1 MSEEKKQNPAEE
13 TEAAAAE
20 AAAEPPKETAAEAP
34 VTEETKAEPAEEKE
48 SFRDKKKNKKLEAR
62 IAELEKQLEEAGAAA
77 AEQNNKY
84 LLLYAEYDNFRKRS
98 QKEKDGIWTDAYADA
113 INKLLPVLDN
123 LYRAVDSKDQNG
135 LAEGLA
141 MTVKSY
147 EEALGKMGVEEI
159 PALGQTFDPE
169 KHCAVFHV
177 DDEQYGENEIIEV
190 LAKGYAKDGKVIRY
204 SVVKVAN

>member
-1 MSEEKKQNPAEE
+1 MSEEKKQTPAEE
-13 TEAAAAE
+13 SEVKAE
-20 AAAEPPKETAAEAP
+20 ATEVKAGEAGQTAAEAP
-34 VTEETKAEPAEEKE
+34 EKAEKE
-48 SFRDKKKNKKLEAR
+48 TLHDKKKAKKLEAKV
-62 IAELEKQLEEAGAAA
+62 AELEKKLEEAAAA
-77 AEQNNKY
+77 ATEQNNKY
-84 LLLYAEYDNFRKRS
+84 LLLYAEYDNFRKRT
-98 QKEKDGIWTDAYADA
+98 QKEKDGIWTDAYSDA
-113 INKLLPVLDN
+113 LNKLLPVLDN
-123 LYRAVDSKDQNG
+123 LYRAVESNDPNG

-159 PALGQTFDPE
+159 PALGETFDPE

-190 LAKGYAKDGKVIRY
+190 LAKGYMKDGKVIRY